1 MFNIIR
7 MNQSQTGGKG
17 MKSKM
22 LIATLLGC
30 LVWQQGALS
39 QTDTIATNP
48 TASDGVA
55 PANQPAINTDT
66 NQSIGTNTANSPTAP
81 AVTANESPSV
91 TATNEPADNSAATP
105 PTAPVVSTPESPSTT
120 TSSVTTSTV
129 TTSNA
134 TTGASTATPPT
145 APVVSAPES
154 PSTTTSSVTTSTVTT
169 TNETASAAKPQP
181 SELPSIPLIQFQ
193 DVPITTAIENL
204 ARQAEINY
212 LIDPKIGYG
221 QPDQNGQIKAE
232 PTLSIRWE
240 NVTAEQALMALLDNY
255 GLQLSEDRKTQ
266 IARITAKDP
275 TAPPPLITRVI
286 QLKYASTSNMVDSVQ
301 ASLTDKRSKVLP
313 DVRTSQL
320 VVVATE
326 REQEALDALIN
337 ELDKPTR
344 QVLIETK
351 LVEISS
357 NPTTAKGV
365 DWSGTLSAQN
375 IYFGN
380 GLMQGSSST
389 TAQIPGTPTTTTFSG
404 GHTTTTTPS
413 SSQQTTLNMVQ
424 GAGGIAWNTVSGFT
438 PAIGFLN
445 ADGVHAVLSF
455 LNATYDAQI
464 VSTPRIVTLDNEMA
478 TIEVTMGYPVIS
490 LSGGTQNSSGSMSIT
505 YSNVGT
511 ILQVTPRISANDFIW
526 LKVTPSVS
534 SFLGN
539 ITITVPGGQGNP
551 STSYPVP
558 EFNTRRIDSQVMI
571 PNGNTLVMG
580 GLVQDNP
587 TATYSKVPVLG
598 DIPGLGWAFRS
609 ENKSM
614 NKDNLI
620 IFLTPTIIRNADF
633 QQASSAPADFLQ
645 SKPAVMKSRMN
656 PSTVWD
662 GAEPRGDWSNPVPVP
677 GEFDQ
682 K

>member
-30 LVWQQGALS
+30 LVWQQGAPS

-48 TASDGVA
+48 AATDEVA
-55 PANQPAINTDT
+55 PANQPAIAADT
-66 NQSIGTNTANSPTAP
+66 NQSIGTSTANPPAAP
-81 AVTANESPSV
+81 AVTANESPNV
-91 TATNEPADNSAATP
+91 TTTNEPADTSAATP
-105 PTAPVVSTPESPSTT
+105 PA
-120 TSSVTTSTV
+120 
-129 TTSNA
+129 
-134 TTGASTATPPT
+134 